1 MLTQCGKNTK
11 LPSLEIFLVKSIH
24 NLLNDLRTY
33 LYITEKSI
41 SRNFSYVFFRS
52 DIEGKCDGKTTR
64 RESLGNFQQFL
75 KTLTYWKRGT
85 SSSNNNNVP
94 PASNHETKRPQQA
107 KVERSKSFSVKC
119 DKGYSTYYQIEIV
132 KKSPE
137 QPDSNIKENLGK
149 NGGFKPMHENNNY
162 QKLGGFHEV
171 GLPLG
176 PATYKR

>member
-1 MLTQCGKNTK
+1 MM
-11 LPSLEIFLVKSIH
+11 IIILVKK
-24 NLLNDLRTY
+24 L
-33 LYITEKSI
+33 I
-41 SRNFSYVFFRS
+41 SRNFCHFFFRS
-52 DIEGKCDGKTTR
+52 DVDGKNDSKTPR

-85 SSSNNNNVP
+85 SSSNNNNNVP

-137 QPDSNIKENLGK
+137 QPDSNINDNLAK
-149 NGGFKPMHENNNY
+149 NGGFKPSMHENNNY

-176 PATYKR
+176 PTTYKR

>member
-1 MLTQCGKNTK
+1 MICAHI
-11 LPSLEIFLVKSIH
+11 S
-24 NLLNDLRTY
+24 
-33 LYITEKSI
+33 EKSI

-52 DIEGKCDGKTTR
+52 DIEGKCESKTPR

-137 QPDSNIKENLGK
+137 QPDSSIKENLGK